1 MKKRNRR
8 PTFLQRACAGR
19 TGASMNRSEPSMAS
33 NGIDETIGRIE
44 DLYRTVTGSTLP
56 AGDALYAPIPA
67 ERDPA
72 EHVEEQLNRLLGILG
87 GWASPS
93 NPAWAPPISISE
105 SESEIVVEADLPGV
119 GRDQVSVAMHG
130 NALVVTGSRMAA
142 RDNGTQ
148 LRQNER
154 LLGPFRRVVMMPG
167 MRVGEPVAQ
176 MKDGVLEI
184 RIQKDAQAA
193 RPHPI
198 VVNHVN

>member
-1 MKKRNRR
+1 MHKNVENL
-8 PTFLQRACAGR
+8 PNT
-19 TGASMNRSEPSMAS
+19 
-33 NGIDETIGRIE
+33 GIDQTIGHIE
-44 DLYRTVTGSTLP
+44 ELYQKVTGTAVP

-87 GWASPS
+87 GWASPAS
-93 NPAWAPPISISE
+93 PAWAPPVSISE

-119 GRDQVSVAMHG
+119 GRDQVAVTVHG
-130 NALVVTGSRMAA
+130 NALVITGSRQIS
-142 RDNGTQ
+142 RDNVSQ

-154 LLGPFRRVVMMPG
+154 PLGPFRRVVMMPG
-167 MRVGEPVAQ
+167 MRSGEPVAQ

-184 RIQKDAQAA
+184 RIQKDIQAVKP
-193 RPHPI
+193 RQI